1 MDWLFSLPVPILTLV
16 VLAATYGATAAI
28 YLVVTRLAVGE
39 RTRVFKGVSPGM
51 LPPLSVIFAL
61 LVGFLAAQVWSD
73 ADRGSTAVNREA
85 GALRTAV
92 LLADQFPGE
101 PATRL
106 RELIRQHINVAV
118 TQEWP
123 AMAGRNVT
131 LTIVPAALASGLQYS
146 LGLEPHTAGQ
156 TIAQRELVGAF
167 QSALD
172 ARRQRIVLSGSSVN
186 AVKWASL
193 LVQAGLMLL
202 AIALVHCDMPA
213 TNRIILG
220 IFATGVA
227 AAVVLIAAHS
237 RPFSGPIAV
246 QPTLLLQVM
255 PEAGP

>member
-1 MDWLFSLPVPILTLV
+1 MDWLLSLPVPAMTLV
-16 VLAATYGATAAI
+16 VLAATYAATAAI

-39 RTRVFKGVSPGM
+39 RIRVFKGVSPGM

-73 ADRGSTAVNREA
+73 ADRASTAVNREA
-85 GALRTAV
+85 SALRSAV
-92 LLADQFPGE
+92 LLADLFPGE
-101 PATRL
+101 PAKHL
-106 RELIRQHINVAV
+106 RELIRQHISTAV

-123 AMAGRNVT
+123 AMAGHQVT
-131 LTIVPAALASGLQYS
+131 LTIVPAALANGLRYS

-156 TIAQRELVGAF
+156 TIAQRELVTAF
-167 QSALD
+167 QNALD

-186 AVKWASL
+186 TVKWASL

-202 AIALVHCDMPA
+202 AIGLVHCDMPA
-213 TNRIILG
+213 TNRIIMG

-227 AAVVLIAAHS
+227 AAIVLIAAHS
-237 RPFSGPIAV
+237 RPFSGPISV
-246 QPTLLLQVM
+246 RPTLLLQVM